1 MAEYCCE
8 IQRIENLK
16 IIRGNLKTCKTGAAL
31 MAEIA
36 AAVAGEIERNRLN
49 EGEITEVKIMTS
61 SEGYFLVHANGAQDR
76 IFAKVVKA

>member
-36 AAVAGEIERNRLN
+36 AAVARCRKFEHHLRARSCRRCG
-49 EGEITEVKIMTS
+49 G
-61 SEGYFLVHANGAQDR
+61 
-76 IFAKVVKA
+76 

>member
-16 IIRGNLKTCKTGAAL
+16 IIRGEFKTCKTGAAL

-36 AAVAGEIERNRLN
+36 AAVAGEIERGRLN
-49 EGEITEVKIMTS
+49 EGEITEVKITAS